1 MTPDTFTIVIAV
13 VTVGAALAGL
23 VIRLR
28 VATHRD
34 VDAVRRDVADVRRD
48 AGGIRKEFADLR
60 ERMARLGGLFEGFTR
75 REPAAPEKGTA

>member
-23 VIRLR
+23 IIRLR

-34 VDAVRRDVADVRRD
+34 VDAF
-48 AGGIRKEFADLR
+48 AG
-60 ERMARLGGLFEGFTR
+60 T
-75 REPAAPEKGTA
+75 